1 MLFCLLILFLFFF
14 VLLLL
19 LLFNIIIFATL
30 LTLICEISCD
40 PRKYAQFRVVFV
52 IVLSVICSSPLFL
65 LASSSA
71 SVSELLLQAL
81 FILFIRVC
89 ILHVQFFDCVYM

>member
-1 MLFCLLILFLFFF
+1 MLFFFCLLILIFFVFLF
-14 VLLLL
+14 
-19 LLFNIIIFATL
+19 LFNIIFATL

-65 LASSSA
+65 SASSSA

-81 FILFIRVC
+81 FISFILVWYFARSIV
-89 ILHVQFFDCVYM
+89 

>member
-1 MLFCLLILFLFFF
+1 MLFLFCLLIFCCCFLFLF
-14 VLLLL
+14 
-19 LLFNIIIFATL
+19 NIIFATL

-65 LASSSA
+65 SASSSA
-71 SVSELLLQAL
+71 SVPELLLQAL
-81 FILFIRVC
+81 FIFFILVWYFARLIV
-89 ILHVQFFDCVYM
+89 